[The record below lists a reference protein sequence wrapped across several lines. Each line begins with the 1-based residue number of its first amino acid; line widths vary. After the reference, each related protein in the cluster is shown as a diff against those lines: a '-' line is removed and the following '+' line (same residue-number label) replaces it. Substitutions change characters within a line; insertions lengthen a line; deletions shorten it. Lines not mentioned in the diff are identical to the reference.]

1 MLKHHEAE
9 TDDSV
14 FTINIVTIVIFFLI
28 ICCLFVLCFV
38 WDSDFN
44 SYRAPKEQEI
54 VIKHVIVKRDH
65 VDYV

>member
-1 MLKHHEAE
+1 MLKHHEEE

-44 SYRAPKEQEI
+44 SYRVPKEQEI

-65 VDYV
+65 ADYV